1 MKINKYLLA
10 SSLFLLPLTTSAAED
25 LSVLIYGASI
35 HSGCEKAKGPHGKTC
50 DFNNINPGLGADW
63 VFLGDQ
69 DTGKLS
75 LRGGAYE
82 DSYEKLAAFAGFM
95 YRKEWY
101 LTGSFFAGLGL
112 QAGYLDGSG
121 MNGFAVLPVVSLGYK
136 NVALEIGYAP
146 KMDHVPGRKHAAV
159 TSFGLRWAI

>member
-1 MKINKYLLA
+1 MTINKYLLT
-10 SSLFLLPLTTSAAED
+10 SSLLFLPFTVSATED

-35 HSGCEKAKGPHGKTC
+35 HSDCQASKGPHGKTC
-50 DFNNINPGLGADW
+50 DFNNINPGLGVDW
-63 VFLGDQ
+63 VFLGDS

-75 LRGGAYE
+75 LRGGGYE
-82 DSYEKLAAFAGFM
+82 DSYEKFAVYAGFM

-101 LTGSFFAGLGL
+101 LTESLFAGLGL

-121 MNGFAVLPVVSLGYK
+121 INGFAVLPVVSLGYK
-136 NVALEIGYAP
+136 NLALEIGYAP
-146 KMDHVPGRKHAAV
+146 KLDNVPGRKHVAV